1 MGKFPHAFF
10 ILKIN
15 KSNRKIKIFFR
26 NPKLICNH
34 KIKFFKKYL
43 LYFRINLAEFA
54 F

>member
-15 KSNRKIKIFFR
+15 KLNRKIKIFFR
-26 NPKLICNH
+26 YLKLIYNH